1 MMNIVT
7 QHACIHYSGDT
18 VLVTLSAL
26 NYSKLCLCKDVQH
39 AGRLLMMLLPT
50 TKLSTLLRSF
60 SNDSKYEARHCSDRK
75 RLTFREVLRG
85 LRPGLLPLRQPW
97 PWPQAKSRRPGSSGV
112 RAKHS
117 APACRAIS
125 MA

>member
-26 NYSKLCLCKDVQH
+26 NYSKLCLCKHVQH

-50 TKLSTLLRSF
+50 TKLSTLLRF
-60 SNDSKYEARHCSDRK
+60 FPMTQHMKLIIVPTGK
-75 RLTFREVLRG
+75 G
-85 LRPGLLPLRQPW
+85 
-97 PWPQAKSRRPGSSGV
+97 
-112 RAKHS
+112 
-117 APACRAIS
+117 
-125 MA
+125 